1 VIWRSHGDSSPGEL
15 CFPSLRP
22 WPESY
27 VSSQSR
33 VTWNVKSLRVLGLQA
48 RLTVKSHEI
57 QHFYCVFFAIKWRPT
72 TYKMASNELKI
83 GAQCC
88 FSRFVTNTRLF
99 RSMFLVKAV
108 SILVKAWSKVKTWSK
123 VGQRSKFGQSFN
135 ALYYVLFCLFVSTYA
150 FCRVCVFIVA
160 AGRWH
165 NMKINGHR

>member
-1 VIWRSHGDSSPGEL
+1 
-15 CFPSLRP
+15 
-22 WPESY
+22 
-27 VSSQSR
+27 
-33 VTWNVKSLRVLGLQA
+33 
-48 RLTVKSHEI
+48 
-57 QHFYCVFFAIKWRPT
+57 
-72 TYKMASNELKI
+72 MASNELKI

>member
-1 VIWRSHGDSSPGEL
+1 MIWRSHGDSSPGEL

-88 FSRFVTNTRLF
+88 FCRFVTNTRLF

-123 VGQRSKFGQSFN
+123 VGQSFVKGQSLVKASMPCTTCCFVC
-135 ALYYVLFCLFVSTYA
+135 LYRPVRSAEC
-150 FCRVCVFIVA
+150 VCSLWRQVDGA
-160 AGRWH
+160 TW
-165 NMKINGHR
+165 K